1 MYLQIKIHN
10 EDRKFFRF
18 LWRNGDTSK
27 QPKTFEFSRVVFGIT
42 CSPFLAQFV
51 SKFNAKLHKNQ
62 FQLAAET
69 IQESTY
75 VDDVLDSV
83 DSEEKAILLCKQLI
97 QMWDLAN
104 MTIRKWI
111 SNSPKVLEMVPP
123 EKRAIEVDLSKELP
137 TTKTLGLTW
146 NAEKDI
152 FQFKAKIFPG
162 KYTKREF
169 LRYVS
174 SIFDP
179 LGFLTPVIFKA
190 KVLIQE
196 MWIDKYDWDEP
207 FSDDLKSEI
216 DKWIK
221 V

>member
-1 MYLQIKIHN
+1 MRTVFDASVKKHGLSLKDTINAGLGLQNDLFCILVRFRKEKIAVVGDISEMYLQIKIHN

-42 CSPFLAQFV
+42 CSPFLVQFV

-75 VDDVLDSV
+75 VDNVLDSL

-111 SNSPKVLEMVPP
+111 SNSPKVLKNGAP
-123 EKRAIEVDLSKELP
+123 
-137 TTKTLGLTW
+137 
-146 NAEKDI
+146 
-152 FQFKAKIFPG
+152 
-162 KYTKREF
+162 
-169 LRYVS
+169 
-174 SIFDP
+174 
-179 LGFLTPVIFKA
+179 
-190 KVLIQE
+190 
-196 MWIDKYDWDEP
+196 
-207 FSDDLKSEI
+207 
-216 DKWIK
+216 
-221 V
+221 